1 MTWKPAVARRAARS
15 SHTLRWR
22 LAVALV
28 EQKDA
33 GTAFSGRE
41 IRAFEAG
48 TVGRGE
54 VRDPWRR
61 RFLGPGW
68 EAKQKRHQQHR
79 GEEKG
84 RETAA
89 DHRASVLM
97 CTLGRVKGQ
106 FLSS

>member
-1 MTWKPAVARRAARS
+1 MSTGVPLLLPYPRRSTVMTWKPAVARRAARS

-54 VRDPWRR
+54 VCDPWRR

-68 EAKQKRHQQHR
+68 EAKQKWH
-79 GEEKG
+79 
-84 RETAA
+84 
-89 DHRASVLM
+89 
-97 CTLGRVKGQ
+97 
-106 FLSS
+106 